1 MLSGILFTILIAV
14 WLGFKAPSWL
24 VVAGDDLK
32 ADIGVVLGGGGGS
45 RLRKGLA
52 LYDEERIDRL
62 VLVGK
67 SKENWVYI
75 QNNLCLDCSIE
86 DRDVSILEG
95 SIDTFTDASLLAEF
109 IDSDDIESIL
119 VITDP
124 YHTRRALITF
134 ESVFQ
139 ESGVEISIESSG
151 DYGDKLPPDESW
163 WRDDLT
169 LQVIWEEIGKIMA
182 FYLRN

>member
-67 SKENWVYI
+67 SKDNWVYI

-95 SIDTFTDASLLAEF
+95 SIELR
-109 IDSDDIESIL
+109 IR
-119 VITDP
+119 ITP
-124 YHTRRALITF
+124 
-134 ESVFQ
+134 
-139 ESGVEISIESSG
+139 GV
-151 DYGDKLPPDESW
+151 L
-163 WRDDLT
+163 
-169 LQVIWEEIGKIMA
+169 
-182 FYLRN
+182 